1 MSVTSAAL
9 IFIGSLALS
18 VVSSMVLAELLD
30 RIGNRFRLPEGLVG
44 IVTALGADSP
54 EIAAALTAITAGS
67 SDLGVGIVLGS
78 NLFNIAALLGV
89 SAVVAGAIR
98 IRRRALV
105 LQGTVALMITA
116 VGVALV
122 LGALGPLVSLVLVA
136 LVVMP
141 YLVLSSLREAR
152 LRTVVPDGPIQRFLI
167 AAVADQEK
175 ELRSGKTAP
184 TATRTDLLAV
194 LPVLVAVVVASI
206 GLVHSARSLGQRY
219 AIPDAVTGTLVL
231 AVLTGIPNLL
241 AAIRLARR
249 GRGSAVISEA
259 LNSNS
264 INIGVGLCL
273 PALLVGLP
281 GRTNTAILE
290 SLWLLA
296 TTLLAVTLTYFRGGL
311 LRKEGVGVIAAY
323 LLFLALLLLG

>member
-175 ELRSGKTAP
+175 ELRSGKSAP